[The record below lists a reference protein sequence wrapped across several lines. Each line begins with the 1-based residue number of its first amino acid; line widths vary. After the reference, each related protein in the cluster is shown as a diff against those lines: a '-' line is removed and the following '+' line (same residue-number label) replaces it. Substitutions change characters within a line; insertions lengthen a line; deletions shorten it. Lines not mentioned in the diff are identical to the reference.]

1 MAKMVCVLLMVLAG
15 ASVLGARQADEPDV
29 KSKIIALERLSKM
42 QAFAAKDV
50 KTLDQLLDKNFVL
63 VNPDGKVETKAD
75 LLLFVQSADSLQYT
89 VGVMMVRVHGDTA
102 VATGLYSLT
111 GVQHGNRLSYRG
123 RFVDT
128 WLLKEGQWVAIASL
142 TIADE

>member
-1 MAKMVCVLLMVLAG
+1 MAKMVCILLMVLAG

-29 KSKIIALERLSKM
+29 ESKIIALERLSKM

>member
-1 MAKMVCVLLMVLAG
+1 MAKMVCILLMVLAG